1 MNNLKWFRFV
11 EFMRYG
17 IDLARIFPIII
28 NQRGTS
34 RLLSWIY
41 SSIEALLTSWQNL
54 INLEFLMQKTVTGLP
69 TLVLELIFWF
79 AEKIEN

>member
-1 MNNLKWFRFV
+1 MNDQKRFRFV

-28 NQRGTS
+28 NHRGTS

-41 SSIEALLTSWQNL
+41 SYIEAQLTSWQNL
-54 INLEFLMQKTVTGLP
+54 ININYLMQKIITGLP
-69 TLVLELIFWF
+69 TQVLEPIF
-79 AEKIEN
+79 